1 MQKVKEYTF
10 TADIVLERSM
20 SPNVEN
26 LGRAECTMTLYD
38 SDDDAGRGWIEWDIP
53 SLETGEEIGLW
64 YKMTGTKRELRDYD
78 GVFALPKEAV
88 ELLRKADIIVPKEF
102 EE

>member
-1 MQKVKEYTF
+1 MQKIKEYTF

-38 SDDDAGRGWIEWDIP
+38 TDNDADKGFIEWDIP
-53 SLETGEEIGLW
+53 SMDIGEEIGLW
-64 YKMTGTKRELRDYD
+64 YKMTGTKRELTDYD
-78 GVFALPKEAV
+78 GVMSLPKEAI
-88 ELLRKADIIVPKEF
+88 ELLRSADIIVG
-102 EE
+102 EELE